1 MHAFCYNYTRIHFV
15 SSFYLNLVV
24 IPNLHMKQH
33 AAAHIQNGTG
43 EVYKNDLII
52 IGSQEFLANDE
63 VCIKLSYILC
73 FFNPYIAGK
82 F

>member
-1 MHAFCYNYTRIHFV
+1 
-15 SSFYLNLVV
+15 
-24 IPNLHMKQH
+24 MKQH

-43 EVYKNDLII
+43 EVYNNDLII

-82 F
+82 FWRKFTRINFFLQKSEWL

>member
-1 MHAFCYNYTRIHFV
+1 
-15 SSFYLNLVV
+15 
-24 IPNLHMKQH
+24 MKQH

-43 EVYKNDLII
+43 QVYKKDLII

-82 F
+82 FRRKFTRINFFLQKSEWL

>member
-1 MHAFCYNYTRIHFV
+1 
-15 SSFYLNLVV
+15 
-24 IPNLHMKQH
+24 MKQH

-73 FFNPYIAGK
+73 FFNPLYIAGK
-82 F
+82 FWRKFTRINFFLQKSEWL